1 MKQKVSD
8 NAQRINIAISFFAEF
23 YKALVASMLIMFV
36 PQDCG
41 GESCGMTERMFAG
54 SDGLYMTASCTNVMT
69 LLGFIYLYY
78 IEISR
83 ENLMIEYLEFDREL
97 PKDNDAV
104 GEALVKL
111 GPTKVAELHV
121 LDGKYRNAG
130 YITMIAFAINTI
142 ISAIPIID
150 NKLDAKTYTVLVT
163 NAGFIIGKL
172 MEIFEVVNTPE
183 NVFYSSYLMERSQ
196 FNQCDPDHVIGDVVD
211 GDADADADTKPE
223 EKKEEDAVVE
233 MLDPSSNQ
241 V

>member
-8 NAQRINIAISFFAEF
+8 NAQRFNIAIGFFGEF

-36 PQDCG
+36 PQDCA
-41 GESCGMTERMFAG
+41 GESCGMTERLFAG
-54 SDGLYMTASCTNVMT
+54 SDGLYIAASCTNVMT
-69 LLGFIYLYY
+69 LIGFMYLYY

-83 ENLMIEYLEFDREL
+83 ENSMIELLEFDREL
-97 PKDNDAV
+97 PKDNEAV

-111 GPTKVAELHV
+111 GPEKVSKLHM
-121 LDGKYRNAG
+121 LDSKYRHAG
-130 YITMIAFAINTI
+130 YVAMIAFVVNTI
-142 ISAIPIID
+142 LSAIPIIN

-172 MEIFEVVNTPE
+172 MEVFEVVNTPE

-196 FNQCDPDHVIGDVVD
+196 FNQVDPDHLIGDVVED
-211 GDADADADTKPE
+211 DAAADADTVE
-223 EKKEEDAVVE
+223 RGEDLAVVE
-233 MLDPSSNQ
+233 LLVPSQNQ

>member
-8 NAQRINIAISFFAEF
+8 NSQRINIALSFFGEF

-36 PQDCG
+36 PQDCA
-41 GESCGMTERMFAG
+41 GESCGMTEKLFAG

-69 LLGFIYLYY
+69 LLSFMYLYY

-97 PKDNDAV
+97 PKDNEAV

-111 GPTKVAELHV
+111 GSDKVGELHV
-121 LDGKYRNAG
+121 LDRKYHNAG
-130 YITMIAFAINTI
+130 YVSMIAFAINTI
-142 ISAIPIID
+142 LSAIPIID

-196 FNQCDPDHVIGDVVD
+196 FNQCDPDHVIGAVVD
-211 GDADADADTKPE
+211 GDADADADTEPE

>member
-8 NAQRINIAISFFAEF
+8 NSQRINIALSFFGEF

-41 GESCGMTERMFAG
+41 GESCGMTEKLFAG
-54 SDGLYMTASCTNVMT
+54 SDGLYMAASCTNVMT
-69 LLGFIYLYY
+69 LIGFIYLYY

-104 GEALVKL
+104 GEALINL
-111 GPTKVAELHV
+111 GSAKVGELHV
-121 LDGKYRNAG
+121 LDSKYRHAG
-130 YITMIAFAINTI
+130 YVAMIAFAINTVL
-142 ISAIPIID
+142 SAIPLID

-196 FNQCDPDHVIGDVVD
+196 FNQCDPDHVIG
-211 GDADADADTKPE
+211 GDADAGADTEPA

>member
-1 MKQKVSD
+1 
-8 NAQRINIAISFFAEF
+8 
-23 YKALVASMLIMFV
+23 
-36 PQDCG
+36 
-41 GESCGMTERMFAG
+41 
-54 SDGLYMTASCTNVMT
+54 
-69 LLGFIYLYY
+69 
-78 IEISR
+78 
-83 ENLMIEYLEFDREL
+83 MIEYLEFDREL
-97 PKDNDAV
+97 PKDNEAV

-111 GPTKVAELHV
+111 GSDKVGELHV
-121 LDGKYRNAG
+121 LDRKYHNAG
-130 YITMIAFAINTI
+130 YVSMIAFAINTI
-142 ISAIPIID
+142 LSAIPIID

-196 FNQCDPDHVIGDVVD
+196 FNQCDPDHVIGDVID
-211 GDADADADTKPE
+211 GDADADADTEPE